1 MVKRD
6 EHSLG
11 RGRKGPWKQ
20 RAQFAPQAL
29 RNWWDTVSVHTYSM
43 KASIQKKI
51 GALWPSRQHCHKN
64 NGQRLVVNKFVLEN
78 ISILFTQGED
88 RKK

>member
-1 MVKRD
+1 MNTAWEGAEKDHGNR
-6 EHSLG
+6 ELSLLHRHCG
-11 RGRKGPWKQ
+11 
-20 RAQFAPQAL
+20 
-29 RNWWDTVSVHTYSM
+29 NWWDTVSVHTYSM